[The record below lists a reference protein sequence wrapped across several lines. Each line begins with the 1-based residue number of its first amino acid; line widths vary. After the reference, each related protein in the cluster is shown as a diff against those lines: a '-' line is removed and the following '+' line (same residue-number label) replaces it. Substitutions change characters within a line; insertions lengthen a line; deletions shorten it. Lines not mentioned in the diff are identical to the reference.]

1 MINTRRISLALS
13 VALALSAGAAQAQEK
28 LRIGTEGAY
37 PPFNNLTSD
46 GKLEGFDVDI
56 ATALCEE
63 MKVECEF
70 VTQDWDGIIPAL
82 QANRFDAIVA
92 SMSITEERLKQVDF
106 SEKYYSNTLNFIASK
121 DSDFS
126 PENVGSAVIGVQE
139 GTISANFAQDTYK
152 EADVRGYP
160 TQLEAYADLE
170 SGRVDAVLGDF
181 GVLYEWIESDAG
193 ACCEF
198 KGEAVSSDDEIGI
211 AIRKG
216 DDQLRERL
224 NAAIKAIR
232 ANGKY
237 QEINAKYFP
246 FDVYGG

>member
-1 MINTRRISLALS
+1 MGISTRATLALTF
-13 VALALSAGAAQAQEK
+13 ALTLGLGTANAQEK

-46 GKLEGFDVDI
+46 GKLEGFDIDI
-56 ATALCEE
+56 AKAICEE

-92 SMSITEERLKQVDF
+92 SMSITEERQKQVDF
-106 SEKYYSNTLNFIASK
+106 SEKYYSNTLNFIAPK

-126 PENVGSAVIGVQE
+126 PENVGSTVIGVQE
-139 GTISANFAQDTYK
+139 GTISANFAQDSYK
-152 EADVRGYP
+152 DADVRGYP

-170 SGRVDAVLGDF
+170 SGRVDAVLADF

-224 NAAIKAIR
+224 NAAIKALR